1 MSMLEK
7 LQIQGIRSFGPRETD
22 RQVMTFF
29 SPLTLILGSN
39 GTGKTTI
46 IECLRNATTGD
57 LPPGQGKVFIHDPK
71 LNREMEVNAQ
81 IKLKFIDVTGRANVL
96 TRSFLLQ
103 QNKASVRF
111 KTVDTALVQYNSD
124 GSRTTATPK
133 CFDVGATV
141 IELLGV
147 PRAILENVIFCH
159 QSDSN
164 WPLSEGLT
172 LKTKFDNIFAAT
184 QYIKALEQIRK
195 QKIEYANGAKSMK
208 ETLKYLRANKEKAD
222 EYEEEVTKSE
232 QRLEDCAE
240 TIRDIEESL
249 EPLRA
254 AWRAL
259 EDKQDQ
265 ERGLQQKLRAEKE
278 QLQYTENEVR
288 RITSNLKEVFTG
300 STEQLKDEIRNF
312 EAQMQQDKVTL
323 DKEKAAL
330 QEISSQMAKNEGEHK
345 KLLPILGQLESEQQA
360 VQETSR
366 KVEAKLE
373 RLTEHLSLDVDA
385 RSGDSLKTKVASVL
399 AGLDIKKKEAQRRF
413 DDAKK
418 ESEDREKALQ
428 GNIDAVRE
436 QKSKCEQKLESTR
449 KSIEDN
455 NKEVMRI
462 RKELLEA
469 KTYSS
474 QIRDLNSEIEQFK
487 EQIAVLEES
496 ESREG
501 LKEKIETNQRLKD
514 DIAGK
519 LDKLNAEL
527 VSAQRFSKEKAELE
541 RIKQD
546 IEEKSSLLNAT
557 VTANKEKF
565 EELLGSVPSSDYGKR
580 VKKKSAEIESDI
592 NSLQGKISKMRA
604 MESSQETKLKM
615 LSEDLK
621 SKEHELEKSRKKI
634 FAVCGSDNLDGSIQD
649 LSQYIEKAR
658 KENGELTGSLALFE
672 RYIKFLKDKSCCP
685 LCKRGFE
692 QVMHAQKLVSELEKK
707 LGAIPEQ
714 TKIRSDE
721 IAEKENLFN
730 AMQRLKGDEM
740 KMSQLKSQDI
750 PKLKQ
755 KIEKLKA
762 EQEKLEEQRMKEEEN
777 LDSRQLDG
785 AIAKSLAGEAEHID
799 RLELD
804 LNALRRSLSSKSPRI
819 QQLGSTKSVDSILS
833 EIQDLTSQA
842 KACDKKLEAY
852 RSNQEQFHSLDMSL
866 KDAQAAKL
874 RLESKMKEESILHE
888 QKTKLESEVKTL
900 KSSLEA
906 LRKELQE
913 QQHHLDKALK
923 AKSST
928 VSETESMLDRLR
940 SEVAQRALEMED
952 LRKHFDKIEEYHA
965 SGNPQ
970 KLQDVR
976 KKLNSLRTVG
986 EQLESEKEEK
996 AGTVKK
1002 LEQSLS
1008 RQELRERELKDNL
1021 HLKELGKRK
1030 GQHAGRIEELQEE
1043 MRRSGLVNLD
1053 VEKQKVLEK
1062 MEKLKKERRL
1072 AESREGELR
1081 VKIDTAKK
1089 ELSGHFKDA
1098 GKKYMTALTEMN
1110 VKEFISRDLD
1120 MYYRAL
1126 NFAVLKYHEEK
1137 MKDINRVIKE
1147 LWQGTYCGDDI
1158 DYIQIK
1164 TDTDEKGLESSRRT
1178 YNYRVVMTKGTVE
1191 QDMRGRCSAGQKV
1204 LASLIIRL
1212 ALAETFCQKCG
1223 ILALDEPTTNLD
1235 RSNIQGLALSL
1246 AKIVQDRMRQRNFQ
1260 MIVITHDEEFL
1271 RLLSQRHG
1279 YAEYFYKVEKSDDG
1293 CSRLH
1298 KCRLSTIM

>member
-141 IELLGV
+141 MELLGV
-147 PRAILENVIFCH
+147 PRVILENVIFCH

-164 WPLSEGLT
+164 WPLSESRT
-172 LKTKFDNIFAAT
+172 LKTTFDNIFAAT
-184 QYIKALEQIRK
+184 QYIKTLEQIRK
-195 QKIEYANGAKSMK
+195 QKIEFANGAKSMK

-222 EYEEEVTKSE
+222 KYEEEVTKSE

-288 RITSNLKEVFTG
+288 RITSNL
-300 STEQLKDEIRNF
+300 
-312 EAQMQQDKVTL
+312 
-323 DKEKAAL
+323 
-330 QEISSQMAKNEGEHK
+330 
-345 KLLPILGQLESEQQA
+345 
-360 VQETSR
+360 
-366 KVEAKLE
+366 
-373 RLTEHLSLDVDA
+373 
-385 RSGDSLKTKVASVL
+385 
-399 AGLDIKKKEAQRRF
+399 
-413 DDAKK
+413 
-418 ESEDREKALQ
+418 
-428 GNIDAVRE
+428 
-436 QKSKCEQKLESTR
+436 
-449 KSIEDN
+449 
-455 NKEVMRI
+455 
-462 RKELLEA
+462 
-469 KTYSS
+469 
-474 QIRDLNSEIEQFK
+474 
-487 EQIAVLEES
+487 
-496 ESREG
+496 
-501 LKEKIETNQRLKD
+501 
-514 DIAGK
+514 
-519 LDKLNAEL
+519 
-527 VSAQRFSKEKAELE
+527 
-541 RIKQD
+541 
-546 IEEKSSLLNAT
+546 
-557 VTANKEKF
+557 
-565 EELLGSVPSSDYGKR
+565 
-580 VKKKSAEIESDI
+580 
-592 NSLQGKISKMRA
+592 
-604 MESSQETKLKM
+604 
-615 LSEDLK
+615 
-621 SKEHELEKSRKKI
+621 
-634 FAVCGSDNLDGSIQD
+634 
-649 LSQYIEKAR
+649 
-658 KENGELTGSLALFE
+658 
-672 RYIKFLKDKSCCP
+672 
-685 LCKRGFE
+685 
-692 QVMHAQKLVSELEKK
+692 
-707 LGAIPEQ
+707 
-714 TKIRSDE
+714 
-721 IAEKENLFN
+721 
-730 AMQRLKGDEM
+730 
-740 KMSQLKSQDI
+740 
-750 PKLKQ
+750 
-755 KIEKLKA
+755 
-762 EQEKLEEQRMKEEEN
+762 
-777 LDSRQLDG
+777 
-785 AIAKSLAGEAEHID
+785 
-799 RLELD
+799 
-804 LNALRRSLSSKSPRI
+804 
-819 QQLGSTKSVDSILS
+819 
-833 EIQDLTSQA
+833 
-842 KACDKKLEAY
+842 
-852 RSNQEQFHSLDMSL
+852 HS
-866 KDAQAAKL
+866 
-874 RLESKMKEESILHE
+874 
-888 QKTKLESEVKTL
+888 
-900 KSSLEA
+900 
-906 LRKELQE
+906 
-913 QQHHLDKALK
+913 
-923 AKSST
+923 
-928 VSETESMLDRLR
+928 
-940 SEVAQRALEMED
+940 
-952 LRKHFDKIEEYHA
+952 
-965 SGNPQ
+965 
-970 KLQDVR
+970 
-976 KKLNSLRTVG
+976 
-986 EQLESEKEEK
+986 
-996 AGTVKK
+996 
-1002 LEQSLS
+1002 
-1008 RQELRERELKDNL
+1008 
-1021 HLKELGKRK
+1021 
-1030 GQHAGRIEELQEE
+1030 
-1043 MRRSGLVNLD
+1043 
-1053 VEKQKVLEK
+1053 
-1062 MEKLKKERRL
+1062 
-1072 AESREGELR
+1072 GELR

-1110 VKEFISRDLD
+1110 VNISRDLD

-1147 LWQGTYCGDDI
+1147 LWQGTYCVDDI

-1178 YNYRVVMTKGTVE
+1178 YNYRVVMTRGTVE